1 MGCWNK
7 TCGISNLHINA
18 GDRVYVVVLEEGSH
32 HERCYS
38 TAFWSPVMLPFLST
52 YNDYGGG
59 EDSHKNIEYILKGLK
74 EQLVEM
80 PLGENQY
87 HDIAVSADKMNEELF
102 FEAVHEGR
110 LKVGGRYGAAESLVD
125 FVMLRT
131 DIVDSICE
139 NWERDMY
146 VGDGKG
152 TGGYGNNYVFYK
164 FADLVAGVPEFLD
177 KVEKDLLGVGETDV
191 DNILPPKL
199 RMKYAMRGLSGVY
212 DYKERNLV
220 SIYLQGVDD
229 YRFSRIVRPSDVV
242 IELMADGKREEAE
255 AVLVDILRASFINSF
270 MEQGRKLWMPGGH
283 EGSQSAEHSPYRVL
297 CGAITAV
304 LDAEVA
310 ERAEWDAEYAEDE

>member
-18 GDRVYVVVLEEGSH
+18 GDQVYVVVLEENNH
-32 HERCYS
+32 HDRCYS
-38 TAFWSPVMLPFLST
+38 TAFWRPVMLPFLSE

-59 EDSHKNIEYILKGLK
+59 ENSHKNIEYILAGLR

-80 PLGENQY
+80 PLGDNQY

-110 LKVGGRYGAAESLVD
+110 LKVGGRYGDVESLVD
-125 FVMLRT
+125 FVMLRA

-139 NWERDMY
+139 NWQREMY

-152 TGGYGNNYVFYK
+152 TGGYGNNYVYYK
-164 FADLVAGVPEFLD
+164 FADIVAGVPEFLD
-177 KVEKDLLGVGETDV
+177 RVAGELLGEGDSPEDQ
-191 DNILPPKL
+191 LPPKL
-199 RMKYAMRGLSGVY
+199 RLKYAMRGLAGMY
-212 DYKERNLV
+212 DYSDRNLV
-220 SIYLQGVDD
+220 SIYLGGIDD

-242 IELMADGKREEAE
+242 VQLMADGNREEAE
-255 AVLVDILRASFINSF
+255 AVMVDILRGSFINSF
-270 MEQGRKLWMPGGH
+270 MENGRKLWMPGGH

-304 LDAEVA
+304 LDAEAA
-310 ERAEWDAEYAEDE
+310 ERAEWEEE